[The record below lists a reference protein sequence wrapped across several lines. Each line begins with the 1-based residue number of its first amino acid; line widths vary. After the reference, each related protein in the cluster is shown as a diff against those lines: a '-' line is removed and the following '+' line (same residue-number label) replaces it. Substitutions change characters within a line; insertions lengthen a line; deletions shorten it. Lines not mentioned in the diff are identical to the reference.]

1 MTARFL
7 LTYTCTSVRVITR
20 FEHTLTYTFYNLII
34 LLKKKIRELLFLP
47 FNILYINSYVCSMDH
62 TFLFE
67 MKWREKEKDIT
78 FYIISRFVNVASK
91 PISIIDLLV
100 DYHPMLVGR
109 FVGFRQTR
117 NRWIKHRYSTLLDT
131 QKEGRGEVKRGELVR
146 YHITHRSPLYV

>member
-62 TFLFE
+62 TLRERKRYNILYNISFRKRSFE
-67 MKWREKEKDIT
+67 TNIHHR
-78 FYIISRFVNVASK
+78 S
-91 PISIIDLLV
+91 PH
-100 DYHPMLVGR
+100 YHPTLVGR